1 MRQKMF
7 AFCLFCLF
15 VLLKLK
21 KGLQVVTKEDNLKQK
36 LKTALLLDKTIN
48 YSSKEAYYT
57 YTFYCLVSICN
68 HCPPMENNDNS
79 F

>member
-1 MRQKMF
+1 MF
-7 AFCLFCLF
+7 TGYETKNVCILSFLSFCF
-15 VLLKLK
+15 VE
-21 KGLQVVTKEDNLKQK
+21 TKEDNLKQK
-36 LKTALLLDKTIN
+36 LKTALLLDKTVN